1 MIRAYHFVGAELRD
15 GSVIPPD
22 GEWFE
27 VAPPVV
33 LCQHGLHGSEH
44 PFDALTYAP
53 GNTLCIVD
61 LDGEIVRGD
70 DKLVAS
76 KRRIVARIYAKQLLF
91 DFARWA
97 ASQVLHLWEA
107 PDVVTQFLATG
118 NPSLRAAALGAAG
131 AAARAAARDAAGDA
145 AWAAA
150 GAAAGDAVDAAWAA
164 AWAAARDAAGAV
176 AWAAAVAAAV
186 RRQADYFI
194 ALLQGYESQPLAD
207 LPPCTEQLQA
217 LHFAVKG

>member
-1 MIRAYHFVGAELRD
+1 MIRAYHFVGAKLRD

-53 GNTLCIVD
+53 GDTLCIVD

-76 KRRIVARIYAKQLLF
+76 KRRIVARIDAEQLLF

-97 ASQVLHLWEA
+97 ASQVLHLWKA

-118 NPSLRAAALGAAG
+118 NPSLRAAAWDSARDSARDSAWGVARAAAG
-131 AAARAAARDAAGDA
+131 DAAGFAAGSAAWSAAGDAARAAAWDATLGAAWDTAWDAEITKQRDEFKRRIDAAFA
-145 AWAAA
+145 E
-150 GAAAGDAVDAAWAA
+150 GA
-164 AWAAARDAAGAV
+164 
-176 AWAAAVAAAV
+176 
-186 RRQADYFI
+186 
-194 ALLQGYESQPLAD
+194 P
-207 LPPCTEQLQA
+207 
-217 LHFAVKG
+217 